1 VRIIGVSV
9 DDEKDTIK
17 QRVESKK
24 WNKIVHLTLLG
35 WKNDHGLIKDYK
47 IQGIPFVCLVD
58 KFGKVNYV
66 GHPSQVNLEERIN
79 ELVKQTSEAKQEQA
93 AAPEAESKSAAPEAD
108 FNKIVDSFTKEKV
121 EEVFKDVGLFCF
133 VYTKE

>member
-1 VRIIGVSV
+1 VSV